1 MSMGVLGWNMAT
13 CRRCGGSYGVEELVR
28 HEHERLLVVHCPDC
42 GGLLGRYRR
51 HGEHAPRS

>member
-1 MSMGVLGWNMAT
+1 MGHMVS
-13 CRRCGGSYGVEELVR
+13 CRHCGGDYGVEELVR

-42 GGLLGRYRR
+42 GCVLGRYRR